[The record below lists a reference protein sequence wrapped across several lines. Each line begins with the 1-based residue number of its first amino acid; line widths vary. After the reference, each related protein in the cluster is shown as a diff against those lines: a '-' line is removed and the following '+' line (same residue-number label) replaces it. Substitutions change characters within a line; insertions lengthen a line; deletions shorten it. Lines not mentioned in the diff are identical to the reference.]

1 MFYFFYYIPL
11 GIDVRL
17 RRGTRV
23 TWGIIAACVVSFV
36 VSRCAPG
43 LFWGLYDAIVFVPAD
58 PSLSSLVLNA
68 YVHGGWIHLIS
79 NVVSLAVFAPA
90 LEDRLG
96 ASRFLLLYH
105 VCNVVANLVQAALA
119 THVFPHTAGYGI
131 VGASGAI
138 AGLMGLVLV
147 RFWFA
152 RLRLA
157 YWAFMPLQAYT
168 RAGVS
173 RVPLVLA
180 VVLWFLMQLGIVLT
194 QVEGAPAEIAVGS
207 HVGGLLAGVLLG
219 LVTKLAHQ
227 ARDEQHFDRGMRYME
242 RAEWFAAQGQ
252 FVDYVHRRPADP
264 EGHLQLARTQQLTQ
278 RLDEAAESFRRA
290 CALYVDAGRFDRVE
304 MVYREAQRAHVGIV
318 LEASAQLHMARLFE
332 NTMKPLLAQQAYADY
347 AAHYP
352 DLDAAPCALYRAA
365 TLAES
370 TGEAWRAHPFY
381 LRLLETYPG
390 SIEAELVDAPV
401 RQRGSTS
408 ERAPAR
414 WRAA

>member
-17 RRGTRV
+17 RRATRA
-23 TWGIIAACVVSFV
+23 TWGIVAACVVSFV
-36 VSRCAPG
+36 VSRVAPG
-43 LFWGLYDAIVFVPAD
+43 LFWKLYDAVVFVPAD

-79 NVVSLAVFAPA
+79 NLVSLAVFAPA

-96 ASRFLLLYH
+96 APRFLLLYH
-105 VCNVVANLVQAALA
+105 ACNVAANLVQAALA

-168 RAGVS
+168 RAGIS

-180 VVLWFLMQLGIVLT
+180 VVLWFLMQLGIGLT

-207 HVGGLLAGVLLG
+207 HVGGLLVGVLIG
-219 LVTKLAHQ
+219 LLSRLAHQ
-227 ARDEQHFDRGMRYME
+227 ARDEQHFDRGMRYVE
-242 RAEWFAAQGQ
+242 RAEWFAAHGQ
-252 FVDYVHRRPADP
+252 FLDYVGRRPEDP
-264 EGHLQLARTQQLTQ
+264 EGHLQLARTQQLTE
-278 RLDEAAESFRRA
+278 RLDAAAESYHRA
-290 CALYVDAGRFDRVE
+290 CALYVEARRFDRVE
-304 MVYREAQRAHVGIV
+304 MVYREAQRARVGIV
-318 LEASAQLHMARLFE
+318 LEAGAQLHLARLFE
-332 NTMKPLLAQQAYADY
+332 RTMKPLLAQQAYADY
-347 AAHYP
+347 AARYP

-370 TGEAWRAHPFY
+370 IGETWRAHPFY
-381 LRLLETYPG
+381 RRLVETYPG
-390 SIEAELVDAPV
+390 SIEAELVDPPV
-401 RQRGSTS
+401 RQRAGS
-408 ERAPAR
+408 ERAPA
-414 WRAA
+414 